1 MSMEY
6 VTAVTFDKH
15 IGRRFADIRN
25 RKGAYKRYLR
35 LVRLLQEKGIPV
47 KPVNFD
53 MFEERLKGG
62 KFGSN
67 STDFS
72 GLSKHVAKIDP
83 KRAFFSAMAAQ
94 IVAAPYASMVG
105 GGYTMEKEHAADF
118 LTALR
123 PEDIPRAVGEVH
135 KRALKDEFAKE
146 TKAPPSELDKIPEL
160 VEEATKVL
168 EEYFGG
174 DPKKAVDYTLDAEW
188 EEASEQELEREYRD
202 LLFRA
207 DNIFREW
214 IASKKTVAGAV
225 KELKPPKAVNIILSK
240 LEAVREQAE
249 WIGGVDLRVL
259 KKILYDVGG
268 RKELVVEALRLV
280 KEWEKGDKEAFF
292 EDYLNLKSLPE
303 VELEDLGLIGDL
315 ERLRRSVA
323 TGSLK
328 PIDVVNILTAL
339 YTIYSLTESYLVRFL
354 SNMEEYAEGEHGL
367 LRIKPEKLGEYVL
380 EPLKE
385 RLRRIRPIIRG
396 DFEI

>member
-1 MSMEY
+1 MATSRSLG
-6 VTAVTFDKH
+6 DG
-15 IGRRFADIRN
+15 GRLLKKIQSRP
-25 RKGAYKRYLR
+25 RYLHI
-35 LVRLLQEKGIPV
+35 LEAVSNGNAGKATHASPV
-47 KPVNFD
+47 K
-53 MFEERLKGG
+53 L
-62 KFGSN
+62 
-67 STDFS
+67 
-72 GLSKHVAKIDP
+72 
-83 KRAFFSAMAAQ
+83 
-94 IVAAPYASMVG
+94 
-105 GGYTMEKEHAADF
+105 
-118 LTALR
+118 
-123 PEDIPRAVGEVH
+123 
-135 KRALKDEFAKE
+135 
-146 TKAPPSELDKIPEL
+146 
-160 VEEATKVL
+160 
-168 EEYFGG
+168 
-174 DPKKAVDYTLDAEW
+174 
-188 EEASEQELEREYRD
+188 
-202 LLFRA
+202 
-207 DNIFREW
+207 
-214 IASKKTVAGAV
+214 AV

-259 KKILYDVGG
+259 KKILYDVRG

-323 TGSLK
+323 AGSLK

-354 SNMEEYAEGEHGL
+354 SNIEEYAEGEHGL